1 MDLPV
6 RKSTGNRVTVSRN
19 ISTSVSLTMLKPLT
33 VQIITN
39 CRKIT
44 RQEYRPSYLSL
55 EKPVCRSRSLFG
67 TTDCSKLRKEYK
79 KAANCHPV
87 YLTYM
92 QSTSYETHWAR

>member
-44 RQEYRPSYLSL
+44 RQEYTPSYLSL

-67 TTDCSKLRKEYK
+67 TTDWFKIEKGVQKGC
-79 KAANCHPV
+79 
-87 YLTYM
+87 
-92 QSTSYETHWAR
+92 